1 MNILILSC
9 NTGEGH
15 NAAARAIEEC
25 AKKRGHE
32 VCVLDLMSLAGRR
45 TSRIVGGG
53 YVNVAKYT
61 PLLFGFVY
69 QLGRLISSAKRKSP
83 VYYANTLM
91 AKYLDAYLKEHP
103 ADVIITPHLYP
114 AETITYMKKKGM
126 LSVKAIA
133 VATDYTCIPF
143 WEETNCDYYILPH
156 EDCVEEFS
164 RSGIPKEKLLAY
176 GIPVS
181 SAFEERTEKA
191 QARRKR
197 KLPEEGKLYLI
208 MSGSMGFGKVK
219 LFSKELSARIGE
231 EDFLV
236 IVCGNN
242 EALKKSLQKRF
253 AGNGQVR
260 IVGFTRHV
268 ADYMSA
274 ADVIYTKPGGLSS
287 TEALVKNLPIVHTMP
302 IPGCETK
309 NRSFFRKRGMA
320 VSASEILV
328 QIYKGKE
335 LAENPVKREK
345 MLRKQRENAYPHAA
359 ERIVEL
365 AEREAVEGRGMK

>member
-32 VCVLDLMSLAGRR
+32 AYVLDIMSLAGKH

-53 YVNVAKYT
+53 YVNVAKYM

-83 VYYANTLM
+83 VYYANILM
-91 AKYLDAYLKEHP
+91 AKYLEAYLEEHET
-103 ADVIITPHLYP
+103 DVIITPHLYP

-126 LSVKAIA
+126 LSIKAIA

-156 EDCVEEFS
+156 KDCVEEF
-164 RSGIPKEKLLAY
+164 RKRGIPEEKLLPF
-176 GIPVS
+176 GIPVRG
-181 SAFEERTEKA
+181 AFEERMEKA
-191 QARRKR
+191 QARQKC
-197 KLPEEGKLYLI
+197 KLPEEGNLYLI

-219 LFSKELSARIGE
+219 LFSKELSMRIE
-231 EDFLV
+231 AEDFLV

-253 AGNGQVR
+253 AGNEQVR

-268 ADYMSA
+268 AEYMSA

-320 VSASEILV
+320 VSASEMLV

-335 LAENPVKREK
+335 LVENADKREK
-345 MLRKQRENAYPHAA
+345 MLKKQQENACFHAA
-359 ERIVEL
+359 ERIVEFV
-365 AEREAVEGRGMK
+365 EREADKGRETE